1 MGKKVALALSGGGAR
16 GIAHI
21 GVIEELERRG
31 YEITS
36 VAGTS
41 MGALVGGVYV
51 AGELSI
57 FKDWISIMDKY
68 MFFSLMDINFKGDG
82 ILKGEKVLKELQ
94 QLVPDIKIEDCKIPF
109 AATATNLITREEVVF
124 DKGSLYDG
132 IRASISL
139 PLLFQPYRLGDMLLA
154 DGGIVNQLPINRVKR
169 TEGDI
174 LVAVDV
180 GANIQSNIQN
190 KKDVPRFSKDER
202 NIVMVLTESASIMT
216 QRIAEMSIQL
226 YKPDIVIR
234 TSVSDYNVLD
244 FDEAEDIIKAGVK
257 ATCLA
262 LD

>member
-1 MGKKVALALSGGGAR
+1 M
-16 GIAHI
+16 
-21 GVIEELERRG
+21 
-31 YEITS
+31 
-36 VAGTS
+36 
-41 MGALVGGVYV
+41 
-51 AGELSI
+51 
-57 FKDWISIMDKY
+57 
-68 MFFSLMDINFKGDG
+68 
-82 ILKGEKVLKELQ
+82 LKELQ

-190 KKDVPRFSKDER
+190 KKDVPRFRKDER
-202 NIVMVLTESASIMT
+202 NIVKVLTESASIMT